1 MIPSLVWSGTDLNSI
16 SLRGFSCLQD
26 FNVPDEDIY
35 DYFERFTSGQSQ
47 SVSTH
52 HTQFGFSWKLLTTI
66 LLQLRL
72 ESLIPNLNK
81 SLLTPTKSYLFN
93 SGRSD
98 FSDISQI

>member
-47 SVSTH
+47 SVSKH
-52 HTQFGFSWKLLTTI
+52 HTQALSPLVWVLMEVADHNLITI
-66 LLQLRL
+66 KTGV
-72 ESLIPNLNK
+72 SNP
-81 SLLTPTKSYLFN
+81 
-93 SGRSD
+93 
-98 FSDISQI
+98 